1 MLTQLPAELFVQA
14 QQGWQGYQKAGH
26 LRRFLLEFMEQT
38 SLHINFK
45 GYIMSPR
52 SSMITDVTIY
62 AFQKNAVKT

>member
-1 MLTQLPAELFVQA
+1 MFNVKTVTV
-14 QQGWQGYQKAGH
+14 
-26 LRRFLLEFMEQT
+26 EFMEQT